1 MRYDPNR
8 EVDSK
13 AWLELD
19 ECVRIEL
26 ALDYHKRARVELP
39 NAKVHAVVHTVVE
52 NQAALGDE
60 YPVAEKLR
68 QLVGEGLSR
77 HDAIHAIG
85 SVLMQHVFD
94 VMQDSAKAEGDLNE
108 PYIRDLAT
116 LTAKKWLASGE

>member
-19 ECVRIEL
+19 EEKRIDL

-68 QLVGEGLSR
+68 QLMGEGLSR

-85 SVLMQHVFD
+85 TVLMQHVFD
-94 VMQDSAKAEGDLNE
+94 VMQDSAKANGDLNE

-116 LTAKKWLASGE
+116 LTAKKWLASGQ

>member
-19 ECVRIEL
+19 EGVRIEL